1 MSKNNSSK
9 NLLMQGSVLAA
20 ASIVVRFIGL
30 LYRVPMNNILG
41 SSGMGLYS
49 MAYEIYNLGLILSSY
64 SLPLAVSKMV
74 SAKIATKEYHNVK
87 RIFLCSMAFAT
98 VAGLLMTGILFFG
111 ADLIAKYLFATPDM
125 AYPLRALA
133 PTVLVF
139 SVMGV
144 LRGLFQGQGT
154 MIPTSISQIIE
165 QILNAIVSVV
175 LPAFIMYK
183 FATDPLAPA
192 YAAAGGTTGTFMG
205 ALASLVFLAIV
216 YVMYRP
222 VFHRQ
227 IGRDTT
233 GKEDSYSDILKLM
246 IATII
251 PVILS
256 QTVYQLSGTVD
267 SSLFAHIT
275 AGKGM
280 ETGEVQSLYGI
291 YSGYYRLLTNVP
303 VAIASALGTSAIPAI
318 VTSRVKGEHENVQH
332 QIYSTIKFNML
343 IAIPCAVGMTV
354 LAEPILAI
362 LFPSAGKLA
371 VKCLTIGSVA
381 VVFFSLSTVSSS
393 ILQGI
398 DLMRLSVVN
407 SAISLGIHVV
417 LVVIM
422 LQFMNLGLTGLVIGN
437 VTFALVV
444 CILNWRSI
452 GKALG
457 YRQEVKTTFLLPALS
472 ALIMGIGCK
481 IIYKMVLYITGK
493 VLISFLVAFLM
504 ALVIYA
510 TMLLLFE
517 VMTEEEIKEM
527 PFGSKMYRL
536 LVKIHVYEIS
546 SEENT
551 PDAM

>member
-9 NLLMQGSVLAA
+9 NLLMQGSILAV
-20 ASIVVRFIGL
+20 ASIIVRFIGL

-41 SSGMGLYS
+41 ESGMGLYS

-74 SAKIATKEYHNVK
+74 SAKIAVKEYNNVN
-87 RIFLCSMAFAT
+87 RIFLCSLVFAT
-98 VAGLLMTGILFFG
+98 GAGLLMTGILYFG
-111 ADLIAKYLFATPDM
+111 ADVIAKYLFATPNM
-125 AYPLRALA
+125 AYPLRTLA

-139 SVMGV
+139 SIMGV

-165 QILNAIVSVV
+165 QIINAIVSVA

-183 FATDPLAPA
+183 FATDPLSSA
-192 YAAAGGTTGTFMG
+192 YAAAGGTTGTFLG
-205 ALASLVFLAIV
+205 ALASLIFLIIVFVI
-216 YVMYRP
+216 YRP
-222 VFHRQ
+222 VFQRQ
-227 IGRDTT
+227 IRRDKT
-233 GKEDSYSDILKLM
+233 GKEDSYQDIFKLM
-246 IATII
+246 IATIV

-275 AGKGM
+275 SAKGVLS
-280 ETGEVQSLYGI
+280 EKIESLYGI

-303 VAIASALGTSAIPAI
+303 VAIASALGASAIPAI
-318 VTSRVKGEHENVQH
+318 VASRVRGEEETVQH

-354 LAEPILAI
+354 LAKPILAI
-362 LFPSAGKLA
+362 LFPSAGDLA
-371 VKCLTIGSVA
+371 VKCLTIGSIA

-398 DLMRLSVVN
+398 DLMKMSVVN
-407 SAISLGIHVV
+407 SAISLGLHVV

-457 YRQEVKTTFLLPALS
+457 YKQEVKTTFLLPGLS
-472 ALIMGIGCK
+472 AIVMGIGCK
-481 IIYKMVLYITGK
+481 IIYEMMMYITNI
-493 VLISFLVAFLM
+493 VIVSFGVAFIM
-504 ALVIYA
+504 AVAIYA
-510 TMLLLFE
+510 TMLLVLN

-527 PFGSKMYRL
+527 PMGTKLYRL
-536 LVKIHVYEIS
+536 LVKMKVFD
-546 SEENT
+546 ENDESDT
-551 PDAM
+551 LR